1 MSGDLRTN
9 SILGAVLGSVLG
21 VMAIGIFA
29 SSLVHPNYPEKAGY
43 LPEVAADEAGSGGPA
58 TPAGPPDFGR
68 LFADQAQLAALVSHG
83 QQVTA
88 VCGACHDF
96 TAGGPNRTGPNL
108 HDVFGRHSAIHPG
121 FSYSDAMKA
130 HNVTWDY
137 LSLNTFLTSPGSAVP
152 GTRMAFAGIHNEN
165 DRVAAIAYLRSISP
179 NNVSLPA
186 PLPAAA
192 PAAAAGT
199 AATTGAVTTGA
210 ATTGAATP
218 ATTTATT
225 AAPQAPRAT
234 H

>member
-29 SSLVHPNYPEKAGY
+29 SNLVHPNYPEKAGY
-43 LPEVAADEAGSGGPA
+43 LPEVAAEDTGSGPA
-58 TPAGPPDFGR
+58 APAGPPDFGR
-68 LFADQAQLAALVSHG
+68 LFADQAQLATLVTHG

-96 TAGGPNRTGPNL
+96 TAGGPNRTGPDL
-108 HDVFGRHSAIHPG
+108 HDVFGRHSASHAG

-137 LSLNTFLTSPGSAVP
+137 LTLNTFLTSPGSAVP

-179 NNVSLPA
+179 NNLPLPA
-186 PLPAAA
+186 PLPEAA
-192 PAAAAGT
+192 PAPAAG
-199 AATTGAVTTGA
+199 A
-210 ATTGAATP
+210 

-225 AAPQAPRAT
+225 TTTTVQQPAAAGHGGSRS